1 MSREITMKVF
11 CLFEQSGIFENKNKK
26 RENDSNHAVT
36 NTAKHKR
43 QRKFQHRADAFWAR
57 CQNLPMN

>member
-1 MSREITMKVF
+1 MKVF